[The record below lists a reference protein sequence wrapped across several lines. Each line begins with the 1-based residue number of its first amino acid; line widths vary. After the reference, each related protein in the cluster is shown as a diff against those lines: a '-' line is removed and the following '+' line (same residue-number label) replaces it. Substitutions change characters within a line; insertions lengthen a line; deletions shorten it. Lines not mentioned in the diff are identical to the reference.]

1 MFTNRR
7 TLILCCVFIIVFIV
21 CLIEAV
27 DVESKEKSEIRE
39 ITIVTITPERT
50 PEPEPINFDLRNLAI
65 VKKDKEDDIS
75 GTEISGRDS
84 EESGADSEQSGED
97 IEGIGGNEEGD
108 PFAEASGDGIPGSG
122 DTGLCDTDSGDTV
135 ERDTTNGDG
144 RESGGSDLPE
154 LVGEGSNDPDED
166 GENEREWV
174 YYEFCRITH
183 YCPNACCCGEYATGY
198 TANGSLATPNHTV
211 ATGEDLPFGTEVLI
225 NDQVYVVEDR
235 GVGYGEI
242 DVFVSDHQTALNMGL
257 YYTDVYVRYPE
268 E

>member
-84 EESGADSEQSGED
+84 KESGADSEESGAD
-97 IEGIGGNEEGD
+97 IEGTGGNEEGD

-154 LVGEGSNDPDED
+154 LVGEGSNDPAEE
-166 GENEREWV
+166 GQNLT
-174 YYEFCRITH
+174 YLGAYTATA
-183 YCPNACCCGEYATGY
+183 YCACSICTGEYATGY
-198 TANGSLATPNHTV
+198 TASGTLATEGRTV
-211 ATGEDLPFGTEVLI
+211 ACNTLPFGTEI
-225 NDQVYVVEDR
+225 YIEGYGYYIVEDT
-235 GVGYGEI
+235 GWSPYGDAWLDIFFESH
-242 DVFVSDHQTALNMGL
+242 DSALAFGL
-257 YYTDVYVRYPE
+257 RNVEVYLVN
-268 E
+268 